1 VQYEL
6 RSCDRRQGASTFFS
20 LVILVTTKEKL
31 IKAAS
36 VILSAAGLSWTIAT
50 SIGNAAANLDHRL
63 DLVEQ
68 RLAALSAEVRLIDR
82 DGRSPR

>member
-1 VQYEL
+1 
-6 RSCDRRQGASTFFS
+6 
-20 LVILVTTKEKL
+20 VILVTTKEKL

-50 SIGNAAANLDHRL
+50 SIGDAAANLDRRL

-68 RLAALSAEVRLIDR
+68 RLAALSTEVRLIDR